1 MDDLRFGAAIRAAR
15 VRRGWRQV
23 DLAKA
28 AGVSTGTI
36 SRLERGQVDRTPM
49 GILRSVAAALD
60 IRVELL
66 PRSRAADLDR
76 LVNAKHAALAEA
88 VVARLNRVHGWEVRP
103 EVSFSVWGE
112 RGVVDLLAWHAGRA
126 ALLVIELKTEIV
138 DVGELLGTLD
148 RKRRLGRKIAE
159 EAGWRPSIV
168 SAWLAV
174 GDGMTNRRRVT
185 AHSATLRAA
194 LPADGREL
202 RRWLQDPVAEI
213 RALTFVS
220 DGRPGSV
227 RSGFTTIRRVSR
239 SRSRST
245 TAGLSRGERGSG

>member
-1 MDDLRFGAAIRAAR
+1 MDDLRFGGAIRASR
-15 VRRGWRQV
+15 VRKGWRQI
-23 DLAKA
+23 DLASA

-36 SRLERGQVDRTPM
+36 SRLERGQLDRMPM
-49 GILRSVAAALD
+49 EILRRVAAALD
-60 IRVELL
+60 IRIELL
-66 PRSRAADLDR
+66 PRSRGADLDR

-88 VVARLNRVHGWEVRP
+88 VVARLKLVGGWEVRP
-103 EVSFSVWGE
+103 EVSFSIWGE
-112 RGVVDLLAWHAGRA
+112 RGVVDVLAWHAGRTA
-126 ALLVIELKTEIV
+126 MLVIELKTEVV

-159 EAGWRPSIV
+159 DAGWRPATV
-168 SAWLAV
+168 SAWLAI

-202 RRWLQDPVAEI
+202 RRWLRDPAGEV

-220 DGRPGSV
+220 DGPPGNV
-227 RSGFTTIRRVSR
+227 RSTFTTIRRVSAKR
-239 SRSRST
+239 LAGRPAVSSRW
-245 TAGLSRGERGSG
+245 ERGSG